1 MAKKKAKWLEEST
14 NQELISEVMEKVL
27 LGDEIEKKDTT
38 RAVKALEE
46 LQERLPNEGEEVSLE
61 EALSDMEKALLEG
74 IQKARDA
81 YNSEL
86 EAITEEEDDEDE
98 EEDIEDSDEDSDED
112 DDDEDIEDEDIEETD
127 EEGYED
133 LTVKEL
139 RAECRKRGIPVKG
152 LKKPGMI
159 EALQGLDE
167 DDDEDIEDEDIEET
181 EDIEDIEEEDIE
193 EEEEEETDE
202 DEEDMDYEELSTRA
216 LKELMKDRGIKV
228 KKGMK
233 KQELIKALEADD
245 QE

>member
-46 LQERLPNEGEEVSLE
+46 LQERLPSEGEEVSLE
-61 EALSDMEKALLEG
+61 EALSDMEKAILEG
-74 IQKARDA
+74 IQKAKDA

-86 EAITEEEDDEDE
+86 EAITEEETDEDE
-98 EEDIEDSDEDSDED
+98 EEDIEDSDED

-167 DDDEDIEDEDIEET
+167 DDDEDIEDEDIE
-181 EDIEDIEEEDIE
+181 DEDIEETEDIE
-193 EEEEEETDE
+193 EEETDEEETDE

>member
-61 EALSDMEKALLEG
+61 EALSQLEDSLKKG
-74 IQKARDA
+74 IELAKSA
-81 YNSEL
+81 YESEL
-86 EAITEEEDDEDE
+86 EAIEDEEPEEVEDE
-98 EEDIEDSDEDSDED
+98 EEDIEEEEDDED
-112 DDDEDIEDEDIEETD
+112 DEDDDIEDEDEMD
-127 EEGYED
+127 YED

-139 RAECRKRGIPVKG
+139 RAECRKKGITVKG
-152 LKKPGMI
+152 LKKPDMI
-159 EALQGLDE
+159 EALQGLVEDE
-167 DDDEDIEDEDIEET
+167 DDEDLDDEDTEDIEED
-181 EDIEDIEEEDIE
+181 EDIEDIED
-193 EEEEEETDE
+193 DE
-202 DEEDMDYEELSTRA
+202 DEMDYEELSTRA

-233 KQELIKALEADD
+233 KKELIKALEADD